1 MKTYASH
8 ESLETTSVSE
18 IESIMHSMDEFRV
31 MSQSIALV
39 MLMLHISYIISSE
52 SSSISIPNVITSGGL
67 PSNANMSNASS
78 TGVSLLNGKLT
89 LDSTHTDFVYGLFP
103 YNAFNTSN
111 PNMGSFD
118 TAFNFTTKTSSG
130 ALGFIII
137 DPDSEP
143 TMGSSS
149 SK

>member
-1 MKTYASH
+1 MNSMDVFGNIAVVILLILMQIWHITASESYSLKPPDH
-8 ESLETTSVSE
+8 ESW
-18 IESIMHSMDEFRV
+18 
-31 MSQSIALV
+31 
-39 MLMLHISYIISSE
+39 
-52 SSSISIPNVITSGGL
+52 GGL
-67 PSNANMSNASS
+67 PSPGNMSNASS
-78 TGVSLLNGKLT
+78 TGVSLSNGKLT
-89 LDSTHTDFVYGLFP
+89 LDSANADFVYGLFT
-103 YNAFNTSN
+103 YNTFNSSD

-118 TAFNFTTKTSSG
+118 TTFNFTTKTPSG